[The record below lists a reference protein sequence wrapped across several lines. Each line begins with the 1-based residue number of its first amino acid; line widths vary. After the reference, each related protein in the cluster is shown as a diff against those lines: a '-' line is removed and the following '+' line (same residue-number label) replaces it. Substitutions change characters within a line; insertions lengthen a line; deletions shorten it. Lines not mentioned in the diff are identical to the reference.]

1 MYYLTACI
9 SGWML
14 SCSFKFVRRASS
26 ECLSVSQQQIAH
38 SDWLTVLRQEEISA
52 DSRCRYPLLSR
63 KCLLLL
69 PSSIFIFPRVAAL
82 TFSTEKL
89 TVFRDSR
96 GSAVLLCP
104 VRKRCHERKVMS
116 VPPGCLLNLRRHYFA
131 TQHDCIH
138 IIPHPA
144 KVTGAPPAWR
154 PCALGFNQRDRDP
167 SALMDVQIKLGAQ

>member
-1 MYYLTACI
+1 MNEVKYGCQRVLLSESKPAASAAAPRPRRIWLPVFPSTA
-9 SGWML
+9 
-14 SCSFKFVRRASS
+14 
-26 ECLSVSQQQIAH
+26 Q
-38 SDWLTVLRQEEISA
+38 VLRQVESGIPA
-52 DSRCRYPLLSR
+52 DSRCCCPLLCV
-63 KCLLLL
+63 KCLLLC
-69 PSSIFIFPRVAAL
+69 SSIFIFPRMAAL

-138 IIPHPA
+138 IIPHPT
-144 KVTGAPPAWR
+144 KVAGAPLA
-154 PCALGFNQRDRDP
+154 G
-167 SALMDVQIKLGAQ
+167 